1 MFYNGFTQKEM
12 ANSYGVNKL
21 GVEHLNPFFT
31 GGVLFDIQS
40 IKGRRMNKGEEIKV
54 EDLQKALKAQNMSES
69 DIKPGDAV
77 FIQTGWGELWK
88 KDNATF
94 NGGAPGIG
102 SKRANG

>member
-12 ANSYGVNKL
+12 ANSTASTNSGWNTSIRSS
-21 GVEHLNPFFT
+21 PA
-31 GGVLFDIQS
+31 VLFDIQS

-77 FIQTGWGELWK
+77 FMQTGWGELWK
-88 KDNATF
+88 KDNATSM
-94 NGGAPGIG
+94 AALRVLS
-102 SKRANG
+102 SKRPNG

>member
-1 MFYNGFTQKEM
+1 MFFNGFTQKEM

-54 EDLQKALKAQNMSES
+54 EDLQRHLKPKYER
-69 DIKPGDAV
+69 
-77 FIQTGWGELWK
+77 
-88 KDNATF
+88 
-94 NGGAPGIG
+94 IG
-102 SKRANG
+102 YQAG